1 MLLVTR
7 RFSTLASS
15 WILGALASAQASAPD
30 WRLDGDRPGAHLGSA
45 MVGADFDGDGFGDLL
60 VSAPD
65 ENGRFPGEGRV
76 SLHLGSSAGLGAAP
90 VWTMRG
96 GRPGARFG
104 SVLAAADVNGDGIAD
119 ALIGAP
125 DFDPRLRLRS
135 LDGSGPIA
143 SGQHGRVWVV
153 LGSPAGLLDVPQRV
167 LTGQEPGERL
177 GASLADAGDT
187 NGDGF
192 EDLIVGSTGNS
203 GGRGRIRVYLGSSA
217 GVLAAPAWNVL
228 GLPGAGWGRLVG
240 SAGDVSGDGRADIL
254 VSAHTFGGICG
265 NQDVFLGSAGGPSP
279 MPVATSTPGISVLA
293 GSRDFDLDG
302 VPESLYIPRCGDRLV
317 VRDYPG
323 GTVLPY
329 PLELPRSAVAGDW
342 NGSGRP
348 QPAAG
353 LPDFG
358 YEGFHGRVQAFT
370 SFLDFPRAARVPRFD
385 GDEPDAGWGE
395 ALASVDV
402 DGDGA
407 DELFIGAPRQDTGA
421 LDAGLVAVYRGFAPG
436 KEITST
442 GDNAVL
448 SAYVRDVD
456 VGDFDGD
463 GFTDALAATSANW
476 SEAEVRY
483 GSATGLGSVST
494 VRVAPPAPPR
504 ESRSV
509 TFSVGDVDGDG
520 RDDVLAEF
528 ATFDPTHG
536 GTDGER
542 ITGLYLGS
550 PSGLSTTPS
559 ATPSV
564 GAAFLGDV
572 NGDGLDDASVVSTPS
587 FLQDVYLGTPSGLST
602 TPAAGWSGVPG
613 GTLGNL
619 NGDGLPD
626 LVRFDSSSVD
636 VYLNSPSGFVFAGT
650 WSGFAP
656 GSNSVLAALADVDG
670 DGLDDLVTFDFND
683 SQKYRVYRRASV
695 GFERAPQWW
704 ESPLPPGSSI
714 SYENP
719 RLVSLLDLDGDGR
732 ADLLFPESL
741 HLGTGAG
748 FERRPAWTGDLPA
761 PGGEPPS
768 LRTFLTDFDGDGRP
782 ELVTKAPF
790 VAPRVVEITPP

>member
-1 MLLVTR
+1 MLLATR
-7 RFSTLASS
+7 RFSTVA
-15 WILGALASAQASAPD
+15 WFGFLGALASAQASTPD
-30 WRLDGDRPGAHLGSA
+30 WRLDGDRPGAHFGSA

-76 SLHLGSSAGLGAAP
+76 SLRLGSSAGLNAAP

-96 GRPGARFG
+96 GRPGARIG

-135 LDGSGPIA
+135 LDGSGSIA
-143 SGQHGRVWVV
+143 SGEHGRVWVV
-153 LGSPAGLLDVPQRV
+153 LGSPSGLLDVPQRV

-177 GASLADAGDT
+177 GASLANAGDT

-217 GVLAAPAWNVL
+217 GVQVAPVWNVL
-228 GLPGAGWGRLVG
+228 GLLGAGWGQLVG
-240 SAGDVSGDGRADIL
+240 SAGDVNGDDRADIL
-254 VSAHTFGGICG
+254 VSAHTFGGLCG
-265 NQDVFLGSAGGPSP
+265 NQDVFLGSAGGPSS
-279 MPVATSTPGISVLA
+279 MPVATLMPGISILA
-293 GSRDFDLDG
+293 GSRDFDQDG

-317 VRDYPG
+317 VHDYPG
-323 GTVLPY
+323 GSLLPY
-329 PLELPRSAVAGDW
+329 PLELPRSVVAGDW
-342 NGSGRP
+342 SGSGRP

-353 LPDFG
+353 LPDFE

-407 DELFIGAPRQDTGA
+407 EELFIGAPRQDTGV
-421 LDAGLVAVYRGFAPG
+421 LDAGLVAVYRGHAPTQDLAPT
-436 KEITST
+436 EDTAT
-442 GDNAVL
+442 L
-448 SAYVRDVD
+448 SAYVRDVAF
-456 VGDFDGD
+456 GDFDGD
-463 GFTDALAATSANW
+463 GFTDALAATPADW
-476 SEAEVRY
+476 SEAEVRT
-483 GSATGLGSVST
+483 GSPTGIGSVSA
-494 VRVAPPAPPR
+494 VLVAPPAPPR

-509 TFSVGDVDGDG
+509 SFSVGDVDGDG
-520 RDDVLAEF
+520 DDDVLAEF
-528 ATFDPTHG
+528 FTFDPGQG
-536 GTDGER
+536 GSVGER
-542 ITGLYLGS
+542 FTALYLGT
-550 PSGLSTTPS
+550 PGGLSTTPS
-559 ATPSV
+559 AIPPV
-564 GAAFLGDV
+564 GAFFLGDV
-572 NGDGLDDASVVSTPS
+572 DGDGRADASVVSSPS
-587 FLQDVYLGTPSGLST
+587 QLQDVYLGTPSGLST
-602 TPAAGWSGVPG
+602 TPAAGWSGVPA
-613 GTLGNL
+613 GTLGRMNA
-619 NGDGLPD
+619 DGLPD
-626 LVRFDSSSVD
+626 LVRFGSGSVD
-636 VYLNSPSGFVFAGT
+636 LYLNSPTGFAFAES

-656 GSNSVLAALADVDG
+656 GSNSAFAGLADVDG

-683 SQKYRVYRRASV
+683 SKKYRVYRRASV

-704 ESPLPPGSSI
+704 ESPVPAGASI
-714 SYENP
+714 SYEDP

-732 ADLLFPESL
+732 ADLLFPQSL

-768 LRTFLTDFDGDGRP
+768 LRTFLTDFDGDGWP
-782 ELVTKAPF
+782 EVVTKAPF
-790 VAPRVVEITPP
+790 VAPRVVEITTL